1 MRVVT
6 SISSLLILG
15 MSLGTAFGEDR
26 YDNPVDHRSYV
37 TDGEFKTYTSGK
49 PRDTTGQRVV
59 TNGIRLLT
67 GDADLKQRV
76 RVEDMASFIKSAE
89 AKAYPILGKNKTP
102 ALVLVQFNCEP
113 NRYEVKIASQGDPQ
127 KPILQELY
135 DAMKSL
141 PPLRPRVKSY
151 SRSRSM
157 SSTDGPAMWASC
169 VALLISGL
177 NDRFQ
182 EVVTAAMG
190 TQQSFA

>member
-6 SISSLLILG
+6 AISTLLIMG

-37 TDGEFKTYTSGK
+37 TDGEFKKYTPEK

-59 TNGIRLLT
+59 TNSIRLLT

-76 RVEDMASFIKSAE
+76 RVEDLASFIKSAQD
-89 AKAYPILGKNKTP
+89 KAYPILGKNKTP

-113 NRYEVKIASQGDPQ
+113 NRCEVEMASQGDPP

-141 PPLRPRVKSY
+141 PPLKTQGEV
-151 SRSRSM
+151 
-157 SSTDGPAMWASC
+157 
-169 VALLISGL
+169 I
-177 NDRFQ
+177 FQ
-182 EVVTAAMG
+182 LEINVR
-190 TQQSFA
+190 Q